1 MATEGWGGKKK
12 FVLRGRSTV
21 KNKERVG
28 IEMKITPLPT
38 PSPTYSDSKS
48 NMAKSNVASRMNER
62 EITTLARMVCSI

>member
-1 MATEGWGGKKK
+1 MAAEGWGKKK

-28 IEMKITPLPT
+28 IEMKITPLPA
-38 PSPTYSDSKS
+38 PSPIYSDFKS

-62 EITTLARMVCSI
+62 EIKTLARMVCSI